1 MAVQVRRKPEG
12 APEGLRTVP
21 DVLGARVRARRG
33 DLGLNQGELAQVM
46 REQFGHR
53 WSPGTVSRLEAGQV
67 EPTLSELVSLTLCLY
82 VTFDELTDPV
92 VAGGKPVDIGLG
104 IEMEAEEARKFLRGE
119 LRVWGAAIPPDR
131 RSPIPPE
138 GRS

>member
-1 MAVQVRRKPEG
+1 MAVQVRRRKEG
-12 APEGLRTVP
+12 VRTMP

-33 DLGLNQGELAQVM
+33 DLGLNQGELAHLM

-104 IEMEAEEARKFLRGE
+104 IEMEAEEARKFLRRDQHGV
-119 LRVWGAAIPPDR
+119 LRIWQAA
-131 RSPIPPE
+131 IPPE